1 MNKAHF
7 LPDVNVL
14 IALSDMDHVDHRSA
28 SNWLGQIGEGQFLL
42 CPITEAGFVRM
53 CMAPHVGKRAV
64 KEALGILREM
74 TNLSCYAYLPILEPW
89 LQLIQPFASRLH
101 GYRQVTDAY
110 LLGLAIKHDVIL
122 VTLDQ
127 HIQALAGMEFKR
139 NLLTLK

>member
-1 MNKAHF
+1 
-7 LPDVNVL
+7 
-14 IALSDMDHVDHRSA
+14 MDHVGHRSA
-28 SNWLGQIGEGQFLL
+28 SKWFGQIVDGHFLL

-53 CMAPHVGKRAV
+53 CTAPHVGKREV
-64 KEALGILREM
+64 KDAIRILREM
-74 TNLSCYAYLPILEPW
+74 TNLSSYAYLPILDPW

-110 LLGLAIKHDVIL
+110 LLGLAIKHDVVL